1 MKKMKIFLLFIF
13 TILLTGCSCN
23 YELNISDDK
32 VVENVDI
39 SLPYSMDSDD
49 RSKFLEYTKIDNLA
63 VVGGL
68 DNPYYDMSA
77 RADNYGDVY
86 NFNYSY
92 DKEHPIK
99 NARTMQSCFEKYKVE
114 ETSSYYMFVFRGE
127 FKCKYKF
134 DDVNITVK
142 TNNEVPKHNSTD
154 YDEKEGVYRWKID
167 SSNASDVDIKLL
179 VQKDKYPEK
188 IKEQSNNLFINIFLI
203 VGILVS
209 IVGGII
215 FTKKVLNAVDN
226 FQK

>member
-1 MKKMKIFLLFIF
+1 MKKIVLLFMF
-13 TILLTGCSCN
+13 TILLTGCSCD

-99 NARTMQSCFEKYKVE
+99 NARTMKSCFEKYKVE

>member
-1 MKKMKIFLLFIF
+1 MKKIVLLFMF
-13 TILLTGCSCN
+13 TILLTGCSCD

-49 RSKFLEYTKIDNLA
+49 RSKFLDYTKIDNLA

-142 TNNEVPKHNSTD
+142 TNNVVPKHNSTD

-203 VGILVS
+203 AGILVS

>member
-1 MKKMKIFLLFIF
+1 MKKIILLFMF
-13 TILLTGCSCN
+13 TILLTGCSCD

-49 RSKFLEYTKIDNLA
+49 RSKFLEYTKVDNLA

-77 RADNYGDVY
+77 RADNYGDIY

>member
-1 MKKMKIFLLFIF
+1 MKKIVLLFMF
-13 TILLTGCSCN
+13 TILLTGCSCD

-49 RSKFLEYTKIDNLA
+49 RNKFLDYTKIDNLA

-142 TNNEVPKHNSTD
+142 TNNVVPKHNSTD

>member
-1 MKKMKIFLLFIF
+1 MKKIVLLFMF
-13 TILLTGCSCN
+13 TILLTVCSCD

-49 RSKFLEYTKIDNLA
+49 RSKFLEYTKVDNLA

-77 RADNYGDVY
+77 KADNYGDVY

>member
-1 MKKMKIFLLFIF
+1 MKKIILLFMF
-13 TILLTGCSCN
+13 TILLTGCSCD

-49 RSKFLEYTKIDNLA
+49 RSKFLEYTKVDNVA

>member
-1 MKKMKIFLLFIF
+1 MKKIILLFMF
-13 TILLTGCSCN
+13 TLLLTGCSCD

-99 NARTMQSCFEKYKVE
+99 NARTMKSCFEKYKVE

>member
-1 MKKMKIFLLFIF
+1 MKKIVLLFMF
-13 TILLTGCSCN
+13 TILLTGCSCD

-142 TNNEVPKHNSTD
+142 TNNVVPKHNSTD

>member
-1 MKKMKIFLLFIF
+1 MKKIILLFMF
-13 TILLTGCSCN
+13 TILLTGCSCD

-99 NARTMQSCFEKYKVE
+99 NARAMKSCFEKYKVE

-154 YDEKEGVYRWKID
+154 YDENKGVYRWKID
-167 SSNASDVDIKLL
+167 SSMHQMLILNYLFKKTNTQKKL
-179 VQKDKYPEK
+179 K
-188 IKEQSNNLFINIFLI
+188 NNQTIYLLI
-203 VGILVS
+203 YS
-209 IVGGII
+209 
-215 FTKKVLNAVDN
+215 
-226 FQK
+226 

>member
-1 MKKMKIFLLFIF
+1 MKKIVLLFMF
-13 TILLTGCSCN
+13 TILLTGCSCD

-49 RSKFLEYTKIDNLA
+49 RNKFLDYTKIDNLA

>member
-1 MKKMKIFLLFIF
+1 MKKIILLFMF
-13 TILLTGCSCN
+13 TILLTGCSCD

-49 RSKFLEYTKIDNLA
+49 RSKFLEYTKVDNLA

-77 RADNYGDVY
+77 RADNYGDIY

-99 NARTMQSCFEKYKVE
+99 NARAMKSCFEKYKVE

>member
-1 MKKMKIFLLFIF
+1 MKKIILLFMF
-13 TILLTGCSCN
+13 TILLTGCSCD

-49 RSKFLEYTKIDNLA
+49 RSKFLEYTKVDNLA

-68 DNPYYDMSA
+68 DNAYYDMSA

>member
-1 MKKMKIFLLFIF
+1 MKKIILLFML
-13 TILLTGCSCN
+13 TILLTGCSCD

-49 RSKFLEYTKIDNLA
+49 RSKFLEYTKVDNLA

>member
-1 MKKMKIFLLFIF
+1 MKKIVLLFMF
-13 TILLTGCSCN
+13 TILLTGCSCD

-63 VVGGL
+63 VVGGF

-142 TNNEVPKHNSTD
+142 TNNMVPKHNSTD

>member
-1 MKKMKIFLLFIF
+1 MKKIVLLFMF
-13 TILLTGCSCN
+13 TILLTGCSCD

-63 VVGGL
+63 VVGGF

-86 NFNYSY
+86 SFNYSY

-142 TNNEVPKHNSTD
+142 TNNVVPKHNSTD

>member
-1 MKKMKIFLLFIF
+1 MKKIVLLFMF
-13 TILLTGCSCN
+13 TILLTGCSCD

>member
-1 MKKMKIFLLFIF
+1 MKKIILLFMF
-13 TILLTGCSCN
+13 TILLTGCSCD

-39 SLPYSMDSDD
+39 TLPYSMDSDD
-49 RSKFLEYTKIDNLA
+49 RNKFLDYTKIDNLA

-99 NARTMQSCFEKYKVE
+99 NATTMQSCFEKYKVE

-154 YDEKEGVYRWKID
+154 YDEKKGVYRWKID

>member
-49 RSKFLEYTKIDNLA
+49 RSKFLEYTKVDNLA

-226 FQK
+226 FHK

>member
-49 RSKFLEYTKIDNLA
+49 RNKFLDYTKIDNLA

>member
-1 MKKMKIFLLFIF
+1 MKKIVLLFMF
-13 TILLTGCSCN
+13 TILLTGCSCD

-49 RSKFLEYTKIDNLA
+49 RSKFLEYTKVDNLA

-77 RADNYGDVY
+77 RADNYGDIY

-142 TNNEVPKHNSTD
+142 TNNVVPKHNSTD

>member
-1 MKKMKIFLLFIF
+1 MKKIILLFMF

-49 RSKFLEYTKIDNLA
+49 RSKFLEYTKVDNLA

>member
-1 MKKMKIFLLFIF
+1 MKKIILLFMF
-13 TILLTGCSCN
+13 TILLTGCSCD

-49 RSKFLEYTKIDNLA
+49 RSKFLEYTKVDNLA

>member
-1 MKKMKIFLLFIF
+1 MKKIVLLFMF
-13 TILLTGCSCN
+13 TILLTGCSCD

-49 RSKFLEYTKIDNLA
+49 RSKFLEYTKVDNLA

-99 NARTMQSCFEKYKVE
+99 NARTMKSCFEKYKVE

>member
-1 MKKMKIFLLFIF
+1 MKKIVLLFMF
-13 TILLTGCSCN
+13 TILLTGCSCD

-49 RSKFLEYTKIDNLA
+49 RSKFLEYTKVDNLA

-215 FTKKVLNAVDN
+215 FTKKVLNTVDN

>member
-1 MKKMKIFLLFIF
+1 MKKIILLFML
-13 TILLTGCSCN
+13 TILLTGCSCD

-49 RSKFLEYTKIDNLA
+49 RSKFLEYTKVDNLA

-142 TNNEVPKHNSTD
+142 TNNMVPKHNSTD

>member
-1 MKKMKIFLLFIF
+1 MKKIVLLFMF
-13 TILLTGCSCN
+13 TILLTGCSCD

-49 RSKFLEYTKIDNLA
+49 RSKFLEYTKVDNLA

-99 NARTMQSCFEKYKVE
+99 NSRTMQSCFEKYKVE

>member
-1 MKKMKIFLLFIF
+1 MKKIVLLFMF
-13 TILLTGCSCN
+13 TILLTGCSCD

-49 RSKFLEYTKIDNLA
+49 RSKFLDYTKIDNLA

-215 FTKKVLNAVDN
+215 FTKKVISAVDN

>member
-1 MKKMKIFLLFIF
+1 MKKIVLLFMF
-13 TILLTGCSCN
+13 TILLTGCSCD

-49 RSKFLEYTKIDNLA
+49 RSKFLEYTKVDNLA

-77 RADNYGDVY
+77 KADNYGDVY

>member
-1 MKKMKIFLLFIF
+1 MKKIILLFMF
-13 TILLTGCSCN
+13 TILLTGCSCD

>member
-1 MKKMKIFLLFIF
+1 MKKIVLLFMF
-13 TILLTGCSCN
+13 TILLTGCSCD

-49 RSKFLEYTKIDNLA
+49 RSKFLEYTKVDNLA

-77 RADNYGDVY
+77 RADNYGDYY

-99 NARTMQSCFEKYKVE
+99 NARTMKSCFEKYKVE

-142 TNNEVPKHNSTD
+142 TNNVVPKHNSTD

>member
-1 MKKMKIFLLFIF
+1 MKKIILLFMF
-13 TILLTGCSCN
+13 TILLTGCSCD

-49 RSKFLEYTKIDNLA
+49 RSKFLEYTKVDNLA

-77 RADNYGDVY
+77 RADNYGDIY

-99 NARTMQSCFEKYKVE
+99 NARAMKSCFEKYKVE

-134 DDVNITVK
+134 NDVNITVK

>member
-1 MKKMKIFLLFIF
+1 MKKIVLLFMF
-13 TILLTGCSCN
+13 TILLTGCSCD

-49 RSKFLEYTKIDNLA
+49 RRKFLEYTKVDNLA

-99 NARTMQSCFEKYKVE
+99 NARAMKSCFEKYKVE

>member
-1 MKKMKIFLLFIF
+1 MKKIILLFMF
-13 TILLTGCSCN
+13 TILLTGCSCD

-49 RSKFLEYTKIDNLA
+49 RRKFLEYTKVDNLA

-77 RADNYGDVY
+77 RADTYGDVY

-188 IKEQSNNLFINIFLI
+188 NKEQSNNLFINIFLI

>member
-1 MKKMKIFLLFIF
+1 MKKIILLFMF
-13 TILLTGCSCN
+13 TILLTGCSCD

-49 RSKFLEYTKIDNLA
+49 RSKFLEYTKIDNVA

-215 FTKKVLNAVDN
+215 FTTKVLNAVDN

>member
-1 MKKMKIFLLFIF
+1 MKKIVLLFMF
-13 TILLTGCSCN
+13 TILLTGCSCD

-39 SLPYSMDSDD
+39 TLPYSMDSDD
-49 RSKFLEYTKIDNLA
+49 RNKFLDYTKIDNLA

-99 NARTMQSCFEKYKVE
+99 NARAMKSCFEKYKVE

-142 TNNEVPKHNSTD
+142 TNNVVPKHNSTD

>member
-1 MKKMKIFLLFIF
+1 MKKIVLLFMF
-13 TILLTGCSCN
+13 TILLTGCSCD

-49 RSKFLEYTKIDNLA
+49 RSKFLEYTKVDNLA

-77 RADNYGDVY
+77 RADNYGDIY

>member
-1 MKKMKIFLLFIF
+1 MKKIILLFMF
-13 TILLTGCSCN
+13 TILLTGCSCD

-77 RADNYGDVY
+77 RADNYGDYY

>member
-1 MKKMKIFLLFIF
+1 MKKMKIVLLFIF

-32 VVENVDI
+32 LVENVDI
-39 SLPYSMDSDD
+39 SLPYLMDSDD
-49 RSKFLEYTKIDNLA
+49 RNKFLDYTKIDNLA

-154 YDEKEGVYRWKID
+154 YDGKEGVSRWKID

>member
-1 MKKMKIFLLFIF
+1 MKKIILLFMF
-13 TILLTGCSCN
+13 TILLTGCSCD

-49 RSKFLEYTKIDNLA
+49 RSKFLEYTKVDNLA

-142 TNNEVPKHNSTD
+142 TNNVVPKHNSTD

-215 FTKKVLNAVDN
+215 FTK
-226 FQK
+226 